1 VQASKARV
9 IVYPTTIFQIK
20 TTTYKDLIARPKGR
34 NVLVMVARV
43 AALTALVAASAVTVP
58 AAATGPAPGRVARA
72 SRVVQQAA
80 AAALAESARSV
91 ESTTRRASAPA
102 PQVALEGVQK
112 EALSVAQAA
121 APPAPERPQPPT
133 PTCKLGEGCSYKTL
147 LGYLVITKDLEIP
160 GARGMALRL
169 IPTRTA
175 LAGGASSPIVL
186 KPRVVGT
193 SWSGLEIAAQF

>member
-1 VQASKARV
+1 MKTAS
-9 IVYPTTIFQIK
+9 
-20 TTTYKDLIARPKGR
+20 YKDLISRPKER
-34 NVLVMVARV
+34 NVLEMVARL
-43 AALTALVAASAVTVP
+43 AALTALVAASTVAVP

-80 AAALAESARSV
+80 VAALAESAA
-91 ESTTRRASAPA
+91 TPRASRPA
-102 PQVALEGVQK
+102 PQVAPEGVQK

-121 APPAPERPQPPT
+121 APPAPQRPQPPT
-133 PTCKLGEGCSYKTL
+133 PTCKIGEGCSYKTL

-160 GARGMALRL
+160 GAPVMALRL
-169 IPTRTA
+169 IPTRSA

>member
-1 VQASKARV
+1 M
-9 IVYPTTIFQIK
+9 K
-20 TTTYKDLIARPKGR
+20 TKEYKDLIRAPKGR
-34 NVLVMVARV
+34 NVWLMVARV
-43 AALTALVAASAVTVP
+43 AALTALVAVSAVAVP
-58 AAATGPAPGRVARA
+58 AAAAGPAPSRVARA

-80 AAALAESARSV
+80 AAALAESA
-91 ESTTRRASAPA
+91 ESNRATPPA
-102 PQVALEGVQK
+102 LQVAPEGVQK

-121 APPAPERPQPPT
+121 APPAPGRPQPPA

-160 GARGMALRL
+160 GAPGVGLRL
-169 IPTRTA
+169 IPTRSA
-175 LAGGASSPIVL
+175 LAGGPSVPIVL